1 MLKTD
6 KETLRE
12 CARNLKFELEEE
24 QLDLLVEEFDS
35 IIAQMSYLGE
45 IEGIDKVDP
54 LTFPI
59 KEHKTF
65 LAEDEPLEPLAN
77 EEALANTKN
86 KLGNQVKIPKVL

>member
-6 KETLRE
+6 KKTLRE
-12 CARNLKFELEEE
+12 CAENLKFELDEE
-24 QLDLLVEEFDS
+24 QLDLLVEEFDL

-45 IEGIDKVDP
+45 IEGIDDVDP

-59 KEHKTF
+59 KAHRTF
-65 LAEDEPLEPLAN
+65 LAEDEPEEPLTN
-77 EEALANTKN
+77 EEALKNTKN